1 MASTSIKKTPNDWA
15 AVLTAANAKTPDVV
29 PIGFSTIEQ
38 ISEETGKSITTT
50 RHDMKAAI
58 KSGAVEVKKFLVAV
72 GNKTYPTNH
81 YRIVVRSEV
90 AHGNKK

>member
-15 AVLTAANAKTPDVV
+15 AVLTAANVKTPDIV
-29 PIGFSTIEQ
+29 PPGFATIEQ
-38 ISEETGKSITTT
+38 IAEETGKSITTT

-58 KSGAVEVKKFLVAV
+58 KSGVVEAKKFLVSV
-72 GNKTYPTNH
+72 GHKTYPTTH

-90 AHGNKK
+90 VKGNKK